1 MNNFER
7 IKGIAESVKEAH
19 SKNAPVCFT
28 CDRVSSKKQE
38 DNTSLRAQKERGLKY
53 AQENG
58 FIIAENF
65 SFIES
70 ASKKVRKNFH
80 AMMNEAI
87 KFNIDIVIFKTVDR
101 LARNLPDI
109 QLVLDFIYDH
119 KRAVHLYDDGLRL
132 TPEMDS
138 NDALNFMLKG
148 VLAKGETDRMGQRIR
163 KAYEFKIQNG
173 VKPGKAIFGYRYN
186 SKRLKHEIDPET
198 KHILEYIF
206 SSFDNQEISCKE
218 LADLLNRKGYTT
230 GERGIPWTFQNVY
243 KILVNPT
250 YHGEFYSKGKLIK
263 AHEQHHEAY
272 YPKER
277 YLERIKKLEG
287 NRGGLKINQIQDP
300 LIKFVQCAGCSVTM
314 TPDIK
319 RKKSGRQYQYYIH
332 KCKVTENGNQ
342 VTIPQERMFSLID
355 EKIQELR
362 FSEDFFSNLKYWVRG
377 EIQEKNKEQDE
388 AIKKINRQIESIRR
402 KKDRL
407 LDLYAEDALDLDEF
421 KQKREGFEDEIEQLL
436 ETKNAILNI
445 EERRITDS
453 ICSTIDQIKEL
464 PILYLTVKNPYQKAE
479 LLKKMVIK
487 INMAGDQLNFTW
499 KEPFSF
505 LMKSKVIE
513 LKDYLE
519 AKENDNISAEKI
531 EIRAS
536 HLLRANQ
543 ESIRTLIGEIK
554 LNFRLWLLAS

>member
-7 IKGIAESVKEAH
+7 IRGIAQSVKEAH
-19 SKNAPVCFT
+19 SKNVPVCFT

-38 DNTSLRAQKERGLKY
+38 DNTSLRAQKERGLRY

-70 ASKKVRKNFH
+70 ASKKVRPNFH
-80 AMMNEAI
+80 AMMKDAI

-119 KRAVHLYDDGLRL
+119 KRAVHLYDDGFRL

-173 VKPGKAIFGYRYN
+173 IKPGKAIFGYRYN
-186 SKRLKHEIDPET
+186 TRSLKHEIDPET
-198 KHILEYIF
+198 RLILEFIF
-206 SSFDNQEISCKE
+206 STFDNQNISCKE
-218 LADLLNRKGYTT
+218 LANLLNRKGYTT
-230 GERGIPWTFQNVY
+230 GERDITWTFQNVH
-243 KILVNPT
+243 KTLINPT

-263 AHEQHHEAY
+263 ADEKHHEAY
-272 YPKER
+272 YSKDR

-287 NRGGLKINQIQDP
+287 NRGGLKINQINDP
-300 LIKFVQCAGCSVTM
+300 LIKFVQCTECGVTM

-319 RKKSGRQYQYYIH
+319 TKKSGRQYYYYIH
-332 KCKVTENGNQ
+332 KCREAENKKQ
-342 VTIPQERMFSLID
+342 ISIPQGFMFSLID
-355 EKIQELR
+355 KKIEELR
-362 FSEDFFSNLKYWVRG
+362 KSEDFYSNLKYWIKG
-377 EIQEKNKEQDE
+377 EIQEKNKSQDE
-388 AIKKINRQIESIRR
+388 AIKKINRQIDSLRR

-407 LDLYAEDALDLDEF
+407 LELYSEDALDVNEY
-421 KQKREGFEDEIEQLL
+421 KQKREEFEDEIEELL
-436 ETKNAILNI
+436 EKKNSILNI

-453 ICSTIDQIKEL
+453 ICSTIDQVKEL
-464 PILYLTVKNPYQKAE
+464 PILYLTAKSPYQKAE

-487 INMAGDQLNFTW
+487 INVVGDQLNFTW
-499 KEPFSF
+499 KEPYSF
-505 LMKSKVIE
+505 LMKPKVIE
-513 LKDYLE
+513 LQEYLS
-519 AKENDNISAEKI
+519 AKEKSEF
-531 EIRAS
+531 RTS
-536 HLLRANQ
+536 HSMRANH
-543 ESIRTLIGEIK
+543 ESIRTLIGEKIK
-554 LNFRLWLLAS
+554 LIFRLLLVAG